1 MRDAKLDN
9 IRGFLIILVVLGHLI
24 QVFTVRSNNAFSYV
38 YDIIYS
44 FHMPLF
50 IMICGLLFKPDGF
63 IKRASYV
70 FIIYLIFQCLMM
82 LPFWFKNGI
91 TIENTTYPAFSM
103 WFLLSLSCWNVMY
116 FYLKDVPYIFPAS
129 LICCLAAG
137 YIQANGYAFSYM
149 RTISFFP
156 FFIFGAKYLSSIST
170 RGFIN
175 NKIISILMII
185 VTLSIYMLYIT
196 IIKPDYRVPHLIL
209 SYDLNN
215 WFGFADLFYR
225 ALFLLFSFSL
235 SVFIF
240 SIFTDKNGIITRI
253 GKHTLPTYIAQAVII
268 MYAPFLIK
276 SQYNEFSIQLLIIFI
291 TISLSIS
298 IITGT
303 KTLDSLLRGIPKI
316 LISIFKNN

>member
-24 QVFTVRSNNAFSYV
+24 QVFTVRSNNGFSYV

-82 LPFWFKNGI
+82 LPFWIKNGI

-103 WFLLSLSCWNVMY
+103 WFLLSLACWNVMY
-116 FYLKDVPYIFPAS
+116 YYLKDIPHLFPAS
-129 LICCLAAG
+129 LIFCLAAG

-209 SYDLNN
+209 SYDLNKI
-215 WFGFADLFYR
+215 GLDLQIYFTGLYFFCFLFR
-225 ALFLLFSFSL
+225 FLFLYFQF
-235 SVFIF
+235 
-240 SIFTDKNGIITRI
+240 
-253 GKHTLPTYIAQAVII
+253 LPIRMELLLELANTHCQ
-268 MYAPFLIK
+268 LI
-276 SQYNEFSIQLLIIFI
+276 
-291 TISLSIS
+291 
-298 IITGT
+298 
-303 KTLDSLLRGIPKI
+303 
-316 LISIFKNN
+316 